1 MASFGLPR
9 SGKDAVSVNESPL
22 PGEFVT
28 EITECVGKL
37 EPERTCIFGS
47 SVKEGLDAGD
57 IDILVLSEHFK
68 GIQYRA
74 REDLLEWPDGQIF
87 DSWLYTPREFESLC
101 SRGNPFRESIEH
113 DRIELLPYDS

>member
-1 MASFGLPR
+1 MVSFGVAR
-9 SGKDAVSVNESPL
+9 SEGDPVSVNESPL
-22 PGEFVT
+22 PDEFVA
-28 EITECVGKL
+28 ELIECVGKV

-57 IDILVLSEHFK
+57 IDILILSEHFE

-74 REDLLEWPDGQIF
+74 RDDLLEWPDGRIF

-101 SRGNPFRESIEH
+101 SRGHPFRESIED